1 MVGELKSWCLSKLHL
16 MELRLGGDQRPW
28 TPLRR
33 STSLTEGL
41 TPTPTPTPGPREPED
56 TGAGGAPSHYFVVHA
71 DSSPGIRR
79 PGSR

>member
-16 MELRLGGDQRPW
+16 MELRLGGDQRSQ

-41 TPTPTPTPGPREPED
+41 ALTQTPTPGPREPED
-56 TGAGGAPSHYFVVHA
+56 LERGPGAGGAPSHYFVVHA
-71 DSSPGIRR
+71 DSSPGT
-79 PGSR
+79 